1 MDKKIKKG
9 QSGFRSSAGI
19 LDDTSLDIIPEFMG
33 NIKRPNLQGDPTKL
47 SLENLGPLL
56 AMMAAGTYPAVS
68 AMVDDEEGKLRDQGI
83 IVPPKGRTEE
93 EKKQDV
99 SPVGGGFTPLS
110 DEDRLPQSTAGEAPK
125 VDTKLPPTTQ
135 IPEEKIEPVGGGFTP
150 LTDEEKIPT
159 ILTMSDKTKK
169 EDTSKA
175 LVPTKMMESLDE
187 LPDPMEKYQSDIAPR
202 FSQTEDYIK
211 TNYTGTEK
219 KLLNDW
225 VNELFNPQKGLT
237 LELRDT
243 GLAAQLE
250 QINQADPKRKVTSK
264 ELLELVQAAD
274 NQLAGFGNYTV
285 MGGNQELFPQTVDN
299 ALTQIDGLEV
309 VVRPG
314 KMSDFM
320 ERYKNLVTSSLNQ
333 IKDVTNRDDAADV
346 MANIKVLEQELIREE
361 GLNPD
366 FLERN
371 REYGQI
377 QDYIRQVGQ
386 ALQGTVFT
394 NEHINIGLP
403 DTRAEDYSVIT
414 HNFNPYFGQDSR
426 TSSHN
431 TSHPTADNTVAF
443 SRGRKIQNYENGDEG
458 TIIMEMQSDI
468 HRNKPAIEY
477 PTSANDFTSSRDFY
491 PYAGGAQY
499 WVKQVMKDRLTQ
511 ALIDGDDFLGWVP
524 GEVVAHY
531 ESADKDDYKGFI
543 SIYNNKTN
551 EFIKKINKDITKRG
565 KSLGMTDEEIN
576 MATLKVRNDG
586 QYKFTTGGNDYAARI
601 NQNQYPGME
610 KYVRVGE
617 KSRNKDQY
625 RYGEIENTLQL
636 INMPYI
642 DLKAREDFDPNLLK
656 KIGFPQFKKGGKTKT
671 SKADPLIDIEIFF
684 ESV

>member
-1 MDKKIKKG
+1 MDKKKKF
-9 QSGFRSSAGI
+9 QSGAASVLDDPDI
-19 LDDTSLDIIPEFMG
+19 LDVIPQ
-33 NIKRPNLQGDPTKL
+33 IRRPNLMGDPTKL
-47 SLENLGPLL
+47 GAADLGPLL

-83 IVPPKGRTEE
+83 IVPPKERTEE

-135 IPEEKIEPVGGGFTP
+135 IPEEKIEPVGGGFTQ

-159 ILTMSDKTKK
+159 ILTMADQKKK

-175 LVPTKMMESLDE
+175 LVPTKMMESLAD

-211 TNYTGTEK
+211 SNYTGGEK
-219 KLLNDW
+219 KLINDW

-243 GLAAQLE
+243 GIAAQLE

-274 NQLAGFGNYTV
+274 NQLAGFGNYQI
-285 MGGNQELFPQTVDN
+285 MGGDQELFPQTVQN
-299 ALTQIDGLEV
+299 AIQGINQMDV
-309 VVRPG
+309 VMRPG
-314 KMSDFM
+314 QLSDFVD
-320 ERYKNLVTSSLNQ
+320 RYKNLVTDNLKSIQNAT
-333 IKDVTNRDDAADV
+333 DRDTAAD
-346 MANIKVLEQELIREE
+346 ALARIQIQTQELLAEE
-361 GLNPD
+361 DLDPAI
-366 FLERN
+366 LERN
-371 REYGQI
+371 REYAKI
-377 QDYIRQVGQ
+377 QDYIRQVGST
-386 ALQGTVFT
+386 LQGTVFT
-394 NEHINIGLP
+394 NEHMSIGLP
-403 DTRAEDYSVIT
+403 GTRAEDYSVIT
-414 HNFNPYFGQDSR
+414 HNFNSYFGQDKR
-426 TSSHN
+426 TNEHN

-443 SRGRKIQNYENGDEG
+443 SRGRKIQNYENGDQG
-458 TIIMEMQSDI
+458 SIIMEMQSDV
-468 HRNKPAIEY
+468 HRNKPQIEY
-477 PTSANDFTSSRDFY
+477 PTSANDFTSSRNFY

-511 ALIDGDDFLGWVP
+511 ALKDGDDFLGWVP
-524 GEVVAHY
+524 GEVVSHY
-531 ESADKDDYKGFI
+531 EGADKDNYKGFI
-543 SIYNNKTN
+543 NIYNNKTN

-565 KSLGMTDEEIN
+565 KALGMSDEEIS

-586 QYKFTTGGNDYAARI
+586 QYKFDSGGDEYFSRVR
-601 NQNQYPGME
+601 QNQFPGME
-610 KYVRVGE
+610 KYVRTGE
-617 KSRNKDQY
+617 KTRSREEYSYDQ
-625 RYGEIENTLQL
+625 IENTLQL

-642 DLKAREDFDPNLLK
+642 DLKPREDFDPNLLK

-684 ESV
+684 ESI

>member
-1 MDKKIKKG
+1 MDKKKKF
-9 QSGFRSSAGI
+9 QSGAASVLDDPDI
-19 LDDTSLDIIPEFMG
+19 LDVIPQ
-33 NIKRPNLQGDPTKL
+33 IRRPNLMGDPTKL
-47 SLENLGPLL
+47 GTADLGPLL

-135 IPEEKIEPVGGGFTP
+135 IPEEKIEPVGGGFTQ

-159 ILTMSDKTKK
+159 ILTMADQKKK

-175 LVPTKMMESLDE
+175 LVPTKMMESLAD
-187 LPDPMEKYQSDIAPR
+187 LPDPMETYQSDIAPR

-211 TNYTGTEK
+211 SNYTGGEK
-219 KLLNDW
+219 KLINDW

-243 GLAAQLE
+243 GIAAQLE

-274 NQLAGFGNYTV
+274 NQLAGFGNYQI
-285 MGGNQELFPQTVDN
+285 MGGDQELFPQTVQN
-299 ALTQIDGLEV
+299 AIQGINQMDV
-309 VVRPG
+309 VMRPG
-314 KMSDFM
+314 QLSDFVD
-320 ERYKNLVTSSLNQ
+320 RYKNLVTDNLKSIQNAT
-333 IKDVTNRDDAADV
+333 DRDTAAD
-346 MANIKVLEQELIREE
+346 ALARIQIQTQELLAEE
-361 GLNPD
+361 DLDPAI
-366 FLERN
+366 LERN
-371 REYGQI
+371 REYAKI
-377 QDYIRQVGQ
+377 QDYIRQVGST
-386 ALQGTVFT
+386 LQGTVFT
-394 NEHINIGLP
+394 NEHMSIGLP
-403 DTRAEDYSVIT
+403 GTRAEDYSVIT
-414 HNFNPYFGQDSR
+414 HNFNSYFGQDKR
-426 TSSHN
+426 TNEHN

-443 SRGRKIQNYENGDEG
+443 SRGRKIQNYENGDQG
-458 TIIMEMQSDI
+458 SIIMEMQSDV
-468 HRNKPAIEY
+468 HRNKPQIEY
-477 PTSANDFTSSRDFY
+477 PTSANDFTSSRNFY

-511 ALIDGDDFLGWVP
+511 ALKDGDDFLGWVP
-524 GEVVAHY
+524 GEVVSHY
-531 ESADKDDYKGFI
+531 EGADKDNYKGFI
-543 SIYNNKTN
+543 NIYNNKTN
-551 EFIKKINKDITKRG
+551 EFIKKLNKDITKRG
-565 KSLGMTDEEIN
+565 KALGMSDEEIS

-586 QYKFTTGGNDYAARI
+586 QYKFDSGGDEYFARVRE
-601 NQNQYPGME
+601 NQFPGME
-610 KYVRVGE
+610 KYVRTGE
-617 KSRNKDQY
+617 KMKTQD
-625 RYGEIENTLQL
+625 RYGYEESGNTLQL

-642 DLKAREDFDPNLLK
+642 DLKPREDFDPNLLK

-684 ESV
+684 ESI

>member
-1 MDKKIKKG
+1 MDKKKKF
-9 QSGFRSSAGI
+9 QSGAASVLDDPDI
-19 LDDTSLDIIPEFMG
+19 LDVIPQ
-33 NIKRPNLQGDPTKL
+33 IRRPNLMGDPTKL
-47 SLENLGPLL
+47 GTADLGPLL

-135 IPEEKIEPVGGGFTP
+135 IPEEKIEPVGGGFTQ

-159 ILTMSDKTKK
+159 ILTMADQKKK

-175 LVPTKMMESLDE
+175 LVPTKMMESLAD
-187 LPDPMEKYQSDIAPR
+187 LPDPMETYQSDIAPR

-211 TNYTGTEK
+211 SNYTGGEK
-219 KLLNDW
+219 KLINDW

-243 GLAAQLE
+243 GIAAQLE

-274 NQLAGFGNYTV
+274 NQLAGFGNYQI
-285 MGGNQELFPQTVDN
+285 MGGDQELFPQTVQN
-299 ALTQIDGLEV
+299 AIQGINQMDV
-309 VVRPG
+309 VMRPG
-314 KMSDFM
+314 QLSDFVD
-320 ERYKNLVTSSLNQ
+320 RYKNLVTDNLKSIQNAT
-333 IKDVTNRDDAADV
+333 DRDTAAD
-346 MANIKVLEQELIREE
+346 ALARIQIQTQELLAEE
-361 GLNPD
+361 DLDPAI
-366 FLERN
+366 LERN
-371 REYGQI
+371 REYAKI
-377 QDYIRQVGQ
+377 QDYIRQVGST
-386 ALQGTVFT
+386 LQGTVFT
-394 NEHINIGLP
+394 NEHMSIGLP
-403 DTRAEDYSVIT
+403 GTRAEDYSVIT
-414 HNFNPYFGQDSR
+414 HNFNSYFGQDKR
-426 TSSHN
+426 TNEHN

-443 SRGRKIQNYENGDEG
+443 SRGRKIQNYENGDQG
-458 TIIMEMQSDI
+458 SIIMEMQSDV
-468 HRNKPAIEY
+468 HRNKPQIEY
-477 PTSANDFTSSRDFY
+477 PTSANDFTSSRNFY

-511 ALIDGDDFLGWVP
+511 ALKDGDDFLGWVP
-524 GEVVAHY
+524 GEVVSHY
-531 ESADKDDYKGFI
+531 EGADKDNYKGFI
-543 SIYNNKTN
+543 NIYNNKTN
-551 EFIKKINKDITKRG
+551 EFIKKLNKDITKRG
-565 KSLGMTDEEIN
+565 KALGMSDEEIS

-586 QYKFTTGGNDYAARI
+586 QYKFDSGGDEYFSRVR
-601 NQNQYPGME
+601 QNQFPGME
-610 KYVRVGE
+610 KYVRTGE
-617 KSRNKDQY
+617 KTRSREEYSYDQ
-625 RYGEIENTLQL
+625 IENTLQL

-642 DLKAREDFDPNLLK
+642 DLKPREDFDPNLLK

-684 ESV
+684 ESI

>member
-1 MDKKIKKG
+1 MDKKKKF
-9 QSGFRSSAGI
+9 QSGAASVLDDPDI
-19 LDDTSLDIIPEFMG
+19 LDVIPQ
-33 NIKRPNLQGDPTKL
+33 IRRPNLMGDPTKL
-47 SLENLGPLL
+47 GAADLGPLL

-83 IVPPKGRTEE
+83 IVPPKERTEE

-135 IPEEKIEPVGGGFTP
+135 IPEEKIEPVGGGFTQ

-159 ILTMSDKTKK
+159 ILTMADQKKK

-175 LVPTKMMESLDE
+175 LVPTKMMESLAD

-211 TNYTGTEK
+211 SNYTGGEK
-219 KLLNDW
+219 KLINDW

-243 GLAAQLE
+243 GIAAQLE

-274 NQLAGFGNYTV
+274 NQLAGFGNYQI
-285 MGGNQELFPQTVDN
+285 MGGDQELFPQTVQN
-299 ALTQIDGLEV
+299 AIQGINQMDV
-309 VVRPG
+309 VMRPG
-314 KMSDFM
+314 QLSDFVD
-320 ERYKNLVTSSLNQ
+320 RYKNLVTDNLKSIQNAT
-333 IKDVTNRDDAADV
+333 DRDTAAD
-346 MANIKVLEQELIREE
+346 ALARIQIQTQELLAEE
-361 GLNPD
+361 DLDPAI
-366 FLERN
+366 LERN
-371 REYGQI
+371 REYAKI
-377 QDYIRQVGQ
+377 QDYIRQVGST
-386 ALQGTVFT
+386 LQGTVFT
-394 NEHINIGLP
+394 NEHMSIGLP
-403 DTRAEDYSVIT
+403 GTRAEDYSVIT
-414 HNFNPYFGQDSR
+414 HNFNSYFGQDKR
-426 TSSHN
+426 TNEHN

-443 SRGRKIQNYENGDEG
+443 SRGRKIQNYENGDQG
-458 TIIMEMQSDI
+458 SIIMEMQSDV
-468 HRNKPAIEY
+468 HRNKPQIEY
-477 PTSANDFTSSRDFY
+477 PTSANDFTSSRNFY

-511 ALIDGDDFLGWVP
+511 ALKDGDDFLGWVP
-524 GEVVAHY
+524 GEVVSHY
-531 ESADKDDYKGFI
+531 EGADKDNYKGFI
-543 SIYNNKTN
+543 NIYNNKTN
-551 EFIKKINKDITKRG
+551 EFIKKLNKDITKRG
-565 KSLGMTDEEIN
+565 KALGMSDEEIS

-586 QYKFTTGGNDYAARI
+586 QYKFDSGGDEYFSRVR
-601 NQNQYPGME
+601 QNQFPGME
-610 KYVRVGE
+610 KYVRTGE
-617 KSRNKDQY
+617 KTRSREEYSYDQ
-625 RYGEIENTLQL
+625 IENTLQL

-642 DLKAREDFDPNLLK
+642 DLKPREDFDPNLLK

-684 ESV
+684 ESI